1 MSLIALA
8 IDPALGP
15 PSVVTS
21 SSDFSSEG
29 AAVLIQNA
37 DPEQLEAESKDCNAG
52 YDLRVGGIFR
62 DHRNTYGQVL
72 ADSEAI
78 QLLPGTAVIVQTE
91 ESVEFPKHR
100 FGQIFPKVTLLT
112 KGIANTTSKVDP
124 GFQGPLLV
132 TVFNLG
138 KQTVSLHRRERFCS
152 LNVFDVSGAVWPY
165 RKPPHGI
172 AAGRSTGLWR
182 IVHDWIDG
190 NVAMV
195 TFVQTA
201 FALLALVIA
210 AVALAK

>member
-1 MSLIALA
+1 M
-8 IDPALGP
+8 
-15 PSVVTS
+15 
-21 SSDFSSEG
+21 
-29 AAVLIQNA
+29 
-37 DPEQLEAESKDCNAG
+37 
-52 YDLRVGGIFR
+52 GGIFR